1 MRLGI
6 ASILVA
12 LFIWNP
18 YPFQYLELKG
28 YDTLIMSTEPVQ
40 NENILIVDLDED
52 IVKAYEGYPFTK
64 KSLCGTHYKNKC
76 SSRNYSFNAR
86 CRYSWQRE

>member
-1 MRLGI
+1 MIRLLTATG
-6 ASILVA
+6 LVA

-40 NENILIVDLDED
+40 NENILIVDL
-52 IVKAYEGYPFTK
+52 K
-64 KSLCGTHYKNKC
+64 L
-76 SSRNYSFNAR
+76 
-86 CRYSWQRE
+86 